1 MTPTYRFFCATREL
15 VDIIFLKKLANAL
28 EIKYALIKFSCLTFG
43 TLDLNV
49 QTKAQIIWKKLIVK
63 KKILSNPLS

>member
-1 MTPTYRFFCATREL
+1 MEIPMTPTYKVFCATRKL

-43 TLDLNV
+43 TCDLNV
-49 QTKAQIIWKKLIVK
+49 QNKALNR
-63 KKILSNPLS
+63 LFGNN

>member
-1 MTPTYRFFCATREL
+1 MTPTYKFFRATREL

-43 TLDLNV
+43 TFDLNV
-49 QTKAQIIWKKLIVK
+49 QNKALNRLFGK
-63 KKILSNPLS
+63 N